1 MKINR
6 LFFVFCL
13 TAAGC
18 FGPPRDK
25 VIISDTYINKEEK
38 NYKSLLLV
46 YAGTAVDR
54 IMLDNLGDELTS
66 KLEKKGVAVFKE
78 FLSNESNRTGK
89 YVAGLANERKVDAV
103 LEIIP
108 LDGAKVGEY
117 YRLHPGFE
125 TRKAKANQRYS
136 LLLYDLASQDK
147 PVWGSRLNV
156 YITINRSN
164 PYANIANKIIDRLQE
179 NAIWRDQAGSK

>member
-1 MKINR
+1 MKINH
-6 LFFVFCL
+6 LIFCFSL
-13 TAAGC
+13 MIAGC
-18 FGPPRDK
+18 YGPPRDK
-25 VIISDTYINKEEK
+25 VLISDTYINKEEK

-54 IMLDNLGDELTS
+54 IMLDNLSDELTS
-66 KLEKKGVAVFKE
+66 KLEKKGVVVFRE
-78 FLSNESNRTGK
+78 FLSDEKSRTGK

-108 LDGAKVGEY
+108 LDGAKIGEY

-156 YITINRSN
+156 YITIDRSN
-164 PYANIANKIIDRLQE
+164 PYSNIANKIIDRLQQ
-179 NAIWRDQAGSK
+179 NAIWRDQMISK